1 MRRFRR
7 LRPTPAMMVACI
19 ALLVALAG
27 TSVAAVTVVLPRGSV
42 GALQLKANS
51 VNTFKVQNRSLR
63 AIDFALGQIPKGP
76 RGATGPA
83 GVPGPVGPTGPA
95 GAAGAAG
102 VAAPGYVAEVL
113 TQSSNSE
120 TSTTSTSYSNLSG
133 ATVTVNVPSGETD
146 KIVADFSGES
156 ACYGGTT
163 LQKCLLK
170 ITVDGTELSPAAGA
184 DANFDN
190 NDLGVKYDK
199 VATLNNFNA
208 KTSGDQAQ
216 QAIFRY
222 SGNLSS
228 GSHTVQVQFATTSSG
243 TAFQLDDWALI
254 VDRIKVS

>member
-27 TSVAAVTVVLPRGSV
+27 TSVAAVTVVLPRNSV
-42 GALQLKANS
+42 GPLQLRANAVS
-51 VNTFKVQNRSLR
+51 TSKVQNRSLR

-95 GAAGAAG
+95 GPAGASG
-102 VAAPGYVAEVL
+102 VASPGYVAEVL
-113 TQSSNSE
+113 SQTGNTE
-120 TSTTSTSYSNLSG
+120 TSTTSTSYSNLNSG
-133 ATVTVNVPSGETD
+133 NLTVNVPSGETD
-146 KIVADFSGES
+146 KLSVFFSGES

-170 ITVDGTELSPAAGA
+170 ITVDGTELTPAAGA

-190 NDLGVKYDK
+190 NDLGLK
-199 VATLNNFNA
+199 VVGGSNVFNA
-208 KTSGDQAQ
+208 KSSGDQAQ
-216 QAIFRY
+216 HSIVRV
-222 SGNLSS
+222 SGSLSS
-228 GSHTVQVQFATTSSG
+228 GSHVVQVQFATTSSG
-243 TAFQLDDWALI
+243 TAFQLDDWALV
-254 VDRIKVS
+254 VDRIKTA

>member
-27 TSVAAVTVVLPRGSV
+27 TSVAAVTVVLPRNSV
-42 GALQLKANS
+42 GPLQLRANS
-51 VNTFKVQNRSLR
+51 VSTFKVQNRSLR

-76 RGATGPA
+76 RGASGPA

-113 TQSSNSE
+113 SQTGNTE
-120 TSTTSTSYSNLSG
+120 TSTTSTSYSNLNSG
-133 ATVTVNVPSGETD
+133 NLTVNVPSGETD
-146 KIVADFSGES
+146 KLSVFFSGES

-170 ITVDGTELSPAAGA
+170 ITVDGTELTPAAGA

-190 NDLGVKYDK
+190 NDLGSKGQPTV
-199 VATLNNFNA
+199 FNA
-208 KTSGDQAQ
+208 KSSGDQAQ
-216 QAIFRY
+216 HAIVRV
-222 SGNLSS
+222 SGSLSS
-228 GSHTVQVQFATTSSG
+228 GSHVVQVQFATTSSG
-243 TAFQLDDWALI
+243 TAFQLDDWALV
-254 VDRIKVS
+254 VDRIKTA